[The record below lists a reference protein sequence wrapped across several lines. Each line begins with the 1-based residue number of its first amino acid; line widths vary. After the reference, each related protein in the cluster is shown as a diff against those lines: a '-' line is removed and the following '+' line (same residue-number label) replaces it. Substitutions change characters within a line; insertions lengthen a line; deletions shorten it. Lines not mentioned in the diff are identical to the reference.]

1 MTMTP
6 QQWAGTCQY
15 LGEVFGRTGPRDGRI
30 GTVLETLPQ
39 LRKEAGLPDIAISG
53 DVGRLLTVLT
63 TLATRTP
70 EATGRIVEVGTLGG
84 YSALWLVRG
93 LGTSGRLFTVEQD
106 PRHAAFARARFVQ
119 SGVSDRVELI
129 EGGAMHALPRLADKL
144 GPASVDVIFLDA
156 DKREYVDYL
165 RVLKPMLRRGGLLL
179 ADNALGSNRWWI
191 TDDPGSLPP
200 EAAASRAGADLF
212 NHTVAADPDFET
224 ACVPIREGVLI
235 ATRIR

>member
-1 MTMTP
+1 MTS

-30 GTVLETLPQ
+30 GTVLEALPQ
-39 LRKEAGLPDIAISG
+39 LARKAGLPDIAISG

-63 TLATRTP
+63 MLAMRTP
-70 EATGRIVEVGTLGG
+70 EATGCIVEVGTLGG
-84 YSALWLVRG
+84 YSALWMVRG
-93 LGTSGRLFTVEQD
+93 LGAAGRLFTVERD
-106 PRHAAFARARFVQ
+106 PRHAAFAQARFADAGVQ
-119 SGVSDRVELI
+119 DRVELI
-129 EGGAMHALPRLADKL
+129 VGGAMDALPRLADKL

-191 TDDPGSLPP
+191 TDDPGALAP
-200 EAAASRAGADLF
+200 EAAASRAGADVF
-212 NHTVAADPDFET
+212 NRMLAADPDFET